1 MYSLILLYFIYQ
13 MSFVLYA
20 GNKKSMNM
28 NSKNRFNDMK
38 YFERG

>member
-1 MYSLILLYFIYQ
+1 MYTQIPQYLIYQ

-28 NSKNRFNDMK
+28 NSKNRLNYMK
-38 YFERG
+38 YSERG